1 MSAPVGTGRALGVS
15 QSNPQLDGLSFT
27 SGSTLGFYGVSQ
39 IAQPANAAQA
49 ALTLVTALTAGVG
62 FATITGFSAFIAQL
76 ENIRAS
82 LVLLGLLKGSA

>member
-27 SGSTLGFYGVSQ
+27 SGSTVGFFGASQ
-39 IAQPANAAQA
+39 TTQPANAAQA
-49 ALTLVTALTAGVG
+49 ALALTTGLTGGVG
-62 FATITGFSAFIAQL
+62 FTTTTAFSAFTAQL

>member
-27 SGSTLGFYGVSQ
+27 PGSTVGFFGVAQ
-39 IAQPANAAQA
+39 IAQPASAAQA
-49 ALTLVTALTAGVG
+49 ALTLTTGLSGGFGFTTTTAFT
-62 FATITGFSAFIAQL
+62 AFIAQL

-82 LVLLGLLKGSA
+82 LVLLGLLKGAA

>member
-27 SGSTLGFYGVSQ
+27 SGSTLGFYGVAQ

-49 ALTLVTALTAGVG
+49 ALTLTTATTGGVG
-62 FATITGFSAFIAQL
+62 FSTATAFSAMTAQL

>member
-15 QSNPQLDGLSFT
+15 MSNPQLDGLSFT
-27 SGSTLGFYGVSQ
+27 SGSTMGFFGVAQ

-49 ALTLVTALTAGVG
+49 ALTAVTATVCGYGFPSATA
-62 FATITGFSAFIAQL
+62 FNSFIAQL